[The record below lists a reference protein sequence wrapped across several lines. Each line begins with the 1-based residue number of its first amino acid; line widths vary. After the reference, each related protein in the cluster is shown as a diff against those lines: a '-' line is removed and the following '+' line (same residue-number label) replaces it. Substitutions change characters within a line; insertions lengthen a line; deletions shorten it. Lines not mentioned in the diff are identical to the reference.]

1 MKLLL
6 KDCESDN
13 SVVVGLERLKD
24 KALITISK
32 DNVISM
38 HDIIQELGREIVRQE
53 SRGDLRKHSRLWDS
67 DEICDVLKNDKVKNY
82 MAFSDSICNFGQNV
96 DFNDFNFLFTFMAGY

>member
-1 MKLLL
+1 MRLSYDDLDRLEQKIFLDIACFFNGLNLKVDYLHLLL

-53 SRGDLRKHSRLWDS
+53 SRGDLRS
-67 DEICDVLKNDKVKNY
+67 
-82 MAFSDSICNFGQNV
+82 FS
-96 DFNDFNFLFTFMAGY
+96 